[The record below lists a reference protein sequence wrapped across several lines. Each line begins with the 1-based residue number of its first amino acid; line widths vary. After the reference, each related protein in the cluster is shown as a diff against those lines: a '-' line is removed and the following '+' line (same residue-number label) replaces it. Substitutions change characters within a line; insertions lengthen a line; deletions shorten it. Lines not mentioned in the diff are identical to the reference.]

1 MDTEFRNWIK
11 ACLAIKIVRDGLV
24 PLVKKYSDEHYTNN
38 TLEIV
43 KVCGIPTY
51 LCKKCDITELEPYHK
66 TSKIRCKFRKC
77 GCKNNT
83 MKKCQE
89 NRACGVVYDQIQ
101 SAHIRNDPSWSNT
114 NCDKWSSSSWEQ
126 MKCYIF
132 TPGYKQKTDISC
144 ADATAL
150 IQICL
155 NYRPLRTIFN
165 LNVVDLEE
173 VLRCR
178 NDIYHSSTLKVSNG
192 DLNYFLSTM
201 KTFLKL
207 NVFQD
212 FKDEVERNLEILGKL
227 ENDKFEVS
235 KENELDARKDAMSGI
250 QESIAEML
258 ENQKQ
263 VGQNIEVLTSVN
275 DSHMQE
281 VQNCMR
287 QIKEQYEIISTE
299 QCSQHREIRKQISDQ
314 TQNLEEISEKQ
325 VLLGAS
331 MSDLE
336 TNMKKW
342 IQELLAKMDH
352 VLAVVEK
359 QNPDKEIALTAD
371 AISMLNVLPKNT
383 EEANHVSKVMCSAF
397 NGIINNIT
405 VESEIDL
412 HQHVKDVVDVLQK
425 GDCR

>member
-11 ACLAIKIVRDGLV
+11 ACLAIKCVKDGLV
-24 PLVKKYSDEHYTNN
+24 PLVEKYTNIHYTSNKD
-38 TLEIV
+38 EVV

-51 LCKKCDITELEPYHK
+51 LCKTCDVTELEPYHK
-66 TSKIRCKFRKC
+66 TSKITCKFRKC
-77 GCKNNT
+77 GCKNDN

-101 SAHIRNDPSWSNT
+101 SAHIRNDPSWPNT
-114 NCDKWSSSSWEQ
+114 NCDKWSSSAWEQ

-144 ADATAL
+144 ADVTAL

-235 KENELDARKDAMSGI
+235 KENELDARKDAMGGI

-263 VGQNIEVLTSVN
+263 VGQNIEVLISVN

-287 QIKEQYEIISTE
+287 QIKEQYDIISTE

-314 TQNLEEISEKQ
+314 TQNLEEIREKQ

-331 MSDLE
+331 MSDLG
-336 TNMKKW
+336 TDMKKGM
-342 IQELLAKMDH
+342 QELLTSTFRSN
-352 VLAVVEK
+352 K
-359 QNPDKEIALTAD
+359 QIFHHCNLFNPLFLLSTS
-371 AISMLNVLPKNT
+371 ISEL
-383 EEANHVSKVMCSAF
+383 F
-397 NGIINNIT
+397 
-405 VESEIDL
+405 
-412 HQHVKDVVDVLQK
+412 HQGH
-425 GDCR
+425 